1 LEHGVKEHEY
11 NWKNE
16 GGFEGHGSQ
25 NEVKTRQR
33 NTAEDNLVQMTN
45 KITQTLRTKRASLS
59 ITGTKGC
66 TTTMTQVDEEYIT
79 GVMSVQGV
87 GVEV

>member
-1 LEHGVKEHEY
+1 MNISTTGRTREVLKVK
-11 NWKNE
+11 
-16 GGFEGHGSQ
+16 G
-25 NEVKTRQR
+25 QR
-33 NTAEDNLVQMTN
+33 MRSKQDRSTAEDNMVQMTN
-45 KITQTLRTKRASLS
+45 NDTQTLRTKRASLS

-66 TTTMTQVDEEYIT
+66 TTTMTQVDKEYIT